1 MPRSNPKRDRS
12 VREPIQVYLDRD
24 ERSVLD
30 RLAEETGLSRAEILR
45 RGLRRFAAESGGGEP
60 PMLAF
65 AAEVAEQELPPD
77 MAARHDDYLADLYL
91 SDRDRDGTSR
101 S

>member
-1 MPRSNPKRDRS
+1 MARTQSGRARS

-45 RGLRRFAAESGGGEP
+45 RGLRRFAAEAAGGEP

-65 AAEVAEQELPPD
+65 AAEVAERAFPPD
-77 MAARHDDYLADLYL
+77 VAARHDDYLAELYL
-91 SDRDRDGTSR
+91 PDRETDRPPGS
-101 S
+101 